1 MPTNALRN
9 KVAALLAQ
17 QSVRYLING
26 LAATAVH
33 FVVLTFNLKILS
45 WDSAG
50 IANLVAAVFGISV
63 SFLGS
68 RYFVFQGSVEPL
80 LKQMYRFIFLYKAI
94 ALLHGALMY
103 VWACKSCAATGVTSE
118 WFLKYEIP
126 KIFHCNG
133 VICCVAIDDLYT
145 ARTLSAC

>member
-1 MPTNALRN
+1 MLTSTLRG
-9 KVAALLAQ
+9 KVVALLAK

-33 FVVLTFNLKILS
+33 FLVLTFNLKVLG
-45 WDSAG
+45 WGSAG

-80 LKQMYRFIFLYKAI
+80 LKQVYRFIFLYAAI

-103 VWACKSCAATGVTSE
+103 LWADRYGLNYIAGFIVATGMQVLCSY
-118 WFLKYEIP
+118 WGNKRMVFK
-126 KIFHCNG
+126 
-133 VICCVAIDDLYT
+133 V
-145 ARTLSAC
+145 

>member
-1 MPTNALRN
+1 MQTSSVRSQ
-9 KVAALLAQ
+9 VAALLAQ

-26 LAATAVH
+26 LAATAAH
-33 FVVLTFNLKILS
+33 FLVLTFNLKVLG
-45 WDSAG
+45 WGSAG

-80 LKQMYRFIFLYKAI
+80 LKQIYRFIFLYATI

-103 VWACKSCAATGVTSE
+103 LWADHYGLNYIAGFVVATGMQVLCSY
-118 WFLKYEIP
+118 WGNKRMVFK
-126 KIFHCNG
+126 
-133 VICCVAIDDLYT
+133 V
-145 ARTLSAC
+145 